1 MAFKDELDK
10 FTWAIAKQESGHN
23 YGAVGPQT
31 RSYGK
36 ALGKY
41 QVMSKIAPSWMR
53 ELGFSGS
60 DQQLADRFLRDPDV
74 QERVARHKMTQYYQ
88 RYGSWDLVA
97 IAWFAGPGR
106 ANTAAQHGIDA
117 VGGISD
123 VLGTDVRT
131 YVNTAMG
138 SMGQAG
144 GGREEGGGRT
154 EGTGTTSPMATPDST
169 AAPHATGGQP
179 TPEDPNVRRQRE
191 AELNQSTM
199 ESIMATISEA
209 ASAGGGKVLEIKSM
223 FGDLKLQEES

>member
-1 MAFKDELDK
+1 MAFSDELDK
-10 FTWAIAKQESGHN
+10 FMWSISKQESGHN

-31 RSYGK
+31 KSYGK
-36 ALGKY
+36 ALGRY
-41 QVMSKIAPSWMR
+41 QIMSAIWPGWAAEAGIP
-53 ELGFSGS
+53 G
-60 DQQLADRFLRDPDV
+60 ADWQDPKN
-74 QERVARHKMTQYYQ
+74 QERVARHKMTEYYK

-144 GGREEGGGRT
+144 AGREQGGGRT

-199 ESIMATISEA
+199 ESIMAAISEA